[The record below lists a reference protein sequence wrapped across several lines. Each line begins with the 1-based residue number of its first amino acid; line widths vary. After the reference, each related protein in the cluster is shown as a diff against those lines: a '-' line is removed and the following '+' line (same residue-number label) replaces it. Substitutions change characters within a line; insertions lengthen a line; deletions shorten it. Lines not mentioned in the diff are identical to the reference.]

1 MNLNDTIL
9 PQSVIAAL
17 YSKSLV
23 SLPGEPLNEAT
34 SVAPLK
40 ILGSNQ
46 KHVTVLVS
54 EAESRFISDKS
65 FNFLTG
71 ILKACKLD
79 MSDIA
84 LINMAQSDNLQYLTI
99 NDTTNPTTVL
109 LFGLSSGDIGLPLH
123 FPEFQVQPFNGV
135 TYLSAPSLDAIEND
149 KTLKA
154 GLWTCL
160 KSIFQL

>member
-9 PQSVIAAL
+9 PESVIAAL

-23 SLPGEPLNEAT
+23 SLSEEPSNDAP
-34 SVAPLK
+34 SGAPLK
-40 ILGSNQ
+40 FLGSNQ

-54 EAESRFISDKS
+54 EAESRFLNDQS

-84 LINMAQSDNLQYLTI
+84 LINIAQSGNLQYLTI
-99 NDTTNPTTVL
+99 NDTTNPHTVL
-109 LFGLSSGDIGLPLH
+109 LFGLSSGEIGLPMH

-135 TYLSAPSLDAIEND
+135 TYLSAPSLDAVEND